1 MKKIIYFL
9 ALCCVVAFSA
19 GANTL
24 LADKYG
30 SFSVLGDSFSTFKG
44 YNDPVTNTPFFPRSQ
59 TDVTDVEQTW
69 WKLFENETGIRLEQN
84 NSFSGSAVCTYGK
97 NNTTDLNNSFV
108 GRVGNLREAG
118 LIIVEGA
125 TNDNTFN
132 APIGEYVWS
141 DFTDAAKRTY
151 RGGTAYVIDYLQKKY
166 PKSAIVFML
175 NYGLSEDINSSTEAI
190 CEHYGIPLLK
200 LSNMSKQLN
209 HPDVAGMKTIKSE
222 LSQFLYD
229 LEGITYISEDS
240 EVSVKEGKENARV
253 VVDKIMAAGEW
264 SSACFPFSLNETQ
277 IASIFGTGAK
287 VQTIDGVEGT
297 EVKLVPVSAID
308 ANRPYVINPEHNL
321 QKPFLVEGV
330 KLEPTVP
337 IEVGKGK
344 VIVSGLYRPKAGRL
358 TRVYYYTFD
367 RTGNLYNDATPG
379 WMIPAL
385 SVSVKTQSTI
395 VPTGSVQSDGSG
407 IGEIEA
413 EQNGES
419 YGKGIYDLQGRQ
431 LNCIPAPGIYII
443 DGRKTAIP

>member
-1 MKKIIYFL
+1 MKNFIYFL
-9 ALCCVVAFSA
+9 ALCCAVAFSA
-19 GANTL
+19 EADTL

-44 YNDPVTNTPFFPRSQ
+44 YNDPVWNTPFFPRSQ

-108 GRVGNLREAG
+108 GRVSNLREAG

-132 APIGEYVWS
+132 APVGEYVWS
-141 DFTDAAKRTY
+141 DFSDAAKRTY

-166 PKSAIVFML
+166 PKSTIVFML

-200 LSNMSKQLN
+200 LSNMSKKLN
-209 HPDVAGMKTIKSE
+209 HPDVEGMKTIKSE

-240 EVSVKEGKENARV
+240 EVSVKEGKENACV

-264 SSACFPFSLNETQ
+264 SSACFPFSLSESQ
-277 IASIFGTGAK
+277 IASVFGAGAK
-287 VQTIDGVEGT
+287 VQTIEGVDGT
-297 EVKLVPVSAID
+297 EVKLAPVSVID
-308 ANRPYVINPEHNL
+308 ANRPYVINPEL
-321 QKPFLVEGV
+321 DLRKPFRVKGV
-330 KLEPTVP
+330 KLEPTAPVE
-337 IEVGKGK
+337 IKNSKVTVKG
-344 VIVSGLYRPKAGRL
+344 SYRPREGRL

-385 SVSVKTQSTI
+385 TVNVMVRNTV
-395 VPTGSVQSDGSG
+395 VPTGSVQEESG

-413 EQNGES
+413 ENGAEFR
-419 YGKGIYDLQGRQ
+419 GKGIYDLHGRS
-431 LNCIPAPGIYII
+431 LDRIPAPGIYVI
-443 DGRKTAIP
+443 DGRKTIVR